1 VIHQIREAIR
11 TVLTRTDSAAGIE
24 WLRRHFIHHNKASYF
39 VIPNLYSANAEDP
52 KESQRALAINQL
64 AGVLSDLDLVRWPEK
79 LGWWTRLTKLKTLR
93 SKSELDLLKHEESQ
107 ASDTDLTKI
116 RQEWLEKIGK
126 TGNVALSEK
135 DQEFMT
141 ADPLRNHGLFSK
153 AERALTIAQWSAEA
167 RRDVEVFRIVDVDG
181 LTPILMVLN
190 EEAQRASSAPS
201 DTGSGEPVDGGSLNE
216 PKKGLPFFPA

>member
-1 VIHQIREAIR
+1 M
-11 TVLTRTDSAAGIE
+11 
-24 WLRRHFIHHNKASYF
+24 
-39 VIPNLYSANAEDP
+39 
-52 KESQRALAINQL
+52 ESQRALAINQL
-64 AGVLSDLDLVRWPEK
+64 AGVFSDLDLVRWPEK
-79 LGWWTRLTKLKTLR
+79 LGLWTRLRRFKTLR
-93 SKSELDLLKHEESQ
+93 SKSELDLLKLEESQ

-126 TGNVALSEK
+126 SGNVALSEK

-190 EEAQRASSAPS
+190 EEAERAATTPREP
-201 DTGSGEPVDGGSLNE
+201 GASGPVDGGNLSE
-216 PKKGLPFFPA
+216 AKRELPYFPS